1 MGRRGSV
8 RSALKKSA
16 LKHRKGEGNGEI
28 PGSTQKIWHSKCR
41 GSREDASCTKKVALK
56 IQQGRK
62 RRRETGV
69 ADEERCGEFALI
81 FFRTKRLEEFT
92 ILVERGWNAGTVLF
106 CSIRWVEQKGITQA
120 PLAPAPGVPRAAG
133 IRYVD
138 RNRIIRV
145 AGSAREQ

>member
-1 MGRRGSV
+1 MSFGTKNPDGDRGI
-8 RSALKKSA
+8 LF
-16 LKHRKGEGNGEI
+16 G
-28 PGSTQKIWHSKCR
+28 TQKIWHSKCR

-106 CSIRWVEQKGITQA
+106 CSSLAAVIKGHN
-120 PLAPAPGVPRAAG
+120 AG
-133 IRYVD
+133 ATGACAQFHRSRD
-138 RNRIIRV
+138 
-145 AGSAREQ
+145 GLDWS

>member
-1 MGRRGSV
+1 MERYRA
-8 RSALKKSA
+8 ALKKFGNQNAGDAGKMPLA
-16 LKHRKGEGNGEI
+16 LKKFGTQNAGV
-28 PGSTQKIWHSKCR
+28 PGKMPVVL
-41 GSREDASCTKKVALK
+41 KKVALK

-106 CSIRWVEQKGITQA
+106 CSIR
-120 PLAPAPGVPRAAG
+120 
-133 IRYVD
+133 
-138 RNRIIRV
+138 
-145 AGSAREQ
+145 